1 MDLDPIFL
9 SRAQFAFT
17 VSFHILFP
25 TLTIGLGSYLAFLEA
40 RWLMTKN
47 PFLLTQAKFW
57 SKIFA
62 LTFGMGVVSGI
73 VLSFEF
79 GTNFAPFSTATGNVL
94 GPLLSYE
101 VLTAFFLEAGFLGVM
116 LFGWNRVGEKM
127 HFAATVA
134 VAVGTLISS
143 FWILSANSWM
153 HTPQGAVLENGVFY
167 PQDWWAIIF
176 NPSFPFRLAHMVTA
190 AFLTTAV
197 FVTGVSAL
205 RILQGKS
212 REFWS
217 HSLHYGVF
225 TLALLAPLQ
234 IIIGDL
240 HGLNTFEHQPI
251 KVAAMEGNWE
261 RRANVP
267 LLLFAIPDQENATN
281 HFEVGIPDAASWIL
295 THTAEG
301 EIPGLNEVPP
311 EDRPYVP
318 IVFWAF
324 RFMVGIGF
332 LFLFTGIAGATQAWR
347 GRLLESTR
355 LLKLFAFMT
364 PLGFVAVLCGWWVT
378 EVGRQPWTVQGLMRT
393 RDSVSAITGGEV
405 AMSLGVFVL
414 LYTLLFGAYVY
425 YMTKV
430 IRSADKSRIDEG
442 APGAPARPAFI
453 APGEEE

>member
-1 MDLDPIFL
+1 MDLDPVFL

-25 TLTIGLGSYLAFLEA
+25 TLTIGLGAYIAFLEA
-40 RWLMTKN
+40 RWLMTKDD
-47 PFLLTQAKFW
+47 FLLQHAKFW

-62 LTFGMGVVSGI
+62 LSFGMGVVSGI

-79 GTNFAPFSTATGNVL
+79 GTNFAPFAEATGNVL

-116 LFGWNRVGEKM
+116 LFGWNRVGPKM

-134 VAVGTLISS
+134 VALGTLVST

-153 HTPQGAVLENGVFY
+153 HTPQGALLRDGIFY
-167 PQDWWAIIF
+167 PQDWWAIVF

-190 AFLTTAV
+190 SFLTVAV
-197 FVTGVSAL
+197 MVAGISAI

-212 REFWS
+212 REFYA
-217 HSLHYGVF
+217 HSLKYGVF

-261 RRANVP
+261 RRANAP
-267 LLLFAIPDQENATN
+267 LLLFALPDQEAATN
-281 HFEVGIPDAASWIL
+281 HFEIGIPDGASWIL
-295 THTAEG
+295 THAPDG
-301 EIPGLNEVPP
+301 EIPGLIEVPP
-311 EDRPYVP
+311 QDRPYVP

-332 LFLFTGIAGATQAWR
+332 LFLFAGIAGATSAWR
-347 GRLLESTR
+347 GKLLDSPK

-364 PLGFVAVLCGWWVT
+364 PLGFIAVLSGWWVT
-378 EVGRQPWTVQGLMRT
+378 EVGRQPWTVYGLMRT
-393 RDSVSAITGGEV
+393 KDSVSAITGGEV
-405 AMSLGVFVL
+405 GMSFSVFIL
-414 LYTLLFGAYVY
+414 LYTLLFSAYLY
-425 YMTKV
+425 YLTKV
-430 IRSADKSRIDEG
+430 IRSTEKTRIDEG

-453 APGEEE
+453 APGEED